1 MRLAGLIL
9 SGMCLSPL
17 SNIRAIA
24 TPPRPSAPP
33 PGNNISAYQIV
44 YRGDYRDPSRVRD
57 AGGFR
62 PNALGWQ
69 SVDRVYTMDH
79 HYQGGPRGCNATGQ
93 RHVTA
98 YVSVVV
104 NPWMAA
110 SYGRWIYEIRATPNF
125 FLSGSS
131 TDYNIYALGGVQW
144 RQIRRYGLTNQESFV
159 EEMLQGN
166 PEYEENLYDFSH
178 LAPLCHVRSD
188 FPYQL
193 QSGEPDTSISS
204 SSDNKRKS
212 QRERY
217 PARCAANETMR
228 STEMLALVGPFP
240 HTRRQWRFN
249 MHRPHSSAPAEPEI
263 SSGEQIAA
271 RELQSFIDMGP
282 ERLNEMYPYGGTV
295 VEELLRSVPWSAC
308 ASVALSYKWHGPRQV
323 EPPPSNAS
331 GQHESDGCCR
341 AATVLRNKIADLPGA
356 VLRTCTRLSALKFGI
371 QLSDSWLSGTW
382 DTLILA
388 FGDGEAHK
396 IASSPGRGFHE
407 WQNISMQRTF
417 KSDVVAL
424 DHLTRI
430 RIFQEPTSV
439 LVHDKWD
446 LVGVKLK
453 ARCADSLTELHLDKL
468 QSENIESFRPVVRHG
483 VAWLAW
489 SNKIDPKK
497 DWVTHIDCSHFK
509 AIEIELRLAKSSKEL
524 KLEDLF
530 LSFVNEG
537 IGRNTVTART
547 KSFNMDNLLVTQLK
561 RTFSR
566 SPVPVR
572 DIKYFGVYSHAQQA
586 PIPSWWK
593 TIGLTV
599 KGYCAGSNNVAL
611 FDKYAKN
618 GEKFER
624 KDSPSDDRHEVLME
638 DWRWATAETE
648 AKAKTH
654 EPSENWLFGRTHG
667 A

>member
-62 PNALGWQ
+62 PNAIGWQ

-166 PEYEENLYDFSH
+166 PEYEENF
-178 LAPLCHVRSD
+178 
-188 FPYQL
+188 
-193 QSGEPDTSISS
+193 
-204 SSDNKRKS
+204 
-212 QRERY
+212 
-217 PARCAANETMR
+217 
-228 STEMLALVGPFP
+228 
-240 HTRRQWRFN
+240 
-249 MHRPHSSAPAEPEI
+249 APAEPEI

-497 DWVTHIDCSHFK
+497 DWVTYIDCSHFK

-547 KSFNMDNLLVTQLK
+547 KSFEMDNLLVTQLS
-561 RTFSR
+561 RTFSK

-586 PIPSWWK
+586 PIPFWWK
-593 TIGLTV
+593 SIGLTV
-599 KGYCAGSNNVAL
+599 KGHCAGSNNVAL
-611 FDKYAKN
+611 FDKYAKAS
-618 GEKFER
+618 EKHER
-624 KDSPSDDRHEVLME
+624 KDSSSDDRHEIPME

-654 EPSENWLFGRTHG
+654 GSSDTWLFGGTHG